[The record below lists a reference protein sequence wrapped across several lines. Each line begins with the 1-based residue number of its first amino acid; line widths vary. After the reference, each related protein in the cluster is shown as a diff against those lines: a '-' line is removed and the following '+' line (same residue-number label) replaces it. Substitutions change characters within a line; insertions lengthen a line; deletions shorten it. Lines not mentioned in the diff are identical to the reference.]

1 MFILGHDDPNHP
13 AMQVWNFLSL
23 FKLRRTYEHEQGTT
37 WIELFILFQLMGGD
51 TSCAVFGRQN
61 NRGIRKESTK
71 CALAVFKKIVRHVV
85 SVCFVHAEQEFFK
98 PSKLPV
104 HRLLPMGFS
113 NFASCISA
121 CIVLDPLHE
130 IPMLCA
136 LLSMRMGMTIAKRAA
151 WHEGTLEVKPTK
163 LLYRG
168 APPWRKHKLISNK
181 FEKVAKDNLAK
192 AWPNGLGMDFVCR
205 NFLLYCPGCNADMQ
219 AANKRLYHDG
229 KWTSLKCTQC
239 EASRTARRW
248 NCACDIPWPGC
259 EHHGPFGF
267 ACKSQAKVKRA
278 SEGTSLQ
285 PSSRACLPSP
295 SSTTAFLYS
304 SRAAMRQGLTVTVEK
319 RQHHLL
325 DGALATCRIGSKQRR
340 TSVGTVAQRK
350 RSLPAQADGQRRG
363 TNPAALNVAAIAA
376 ITRARSSRDQPLQ
389 SFHAPG

>member
-1 MFILGHDDPNHP
+1 MDRALHP
-13 AMQVWNFLSL
+13 LPAD
-23 FKLRRTYEHEQGTT
+23 
-37 WIELFILFQLMGGD
+37 GGD
-51 TSCAVFGRQN
+51 TSCTALGRQN

-121 CIVLDPLHE
+121 CILLDPLHE

-181 FEKVAKDNLAK
+181 LEQVAKDSLAK
-192 AWPNGLGMDFVCR
+192 AWPNGLGEDFVCR

-219 AANKRLYHDG
+219 AASKRLYHDG

-248 NCACDIPWPGC
+248 KCACDIPWPGC

-267 ACKSQAKVKRA
+267 AVLHARAKLRSREPARA
-278 SEGTSLQ
+278 PPCSPLRALASPDPLRPQLSSTPLAWQCAKASLLRKG
-285 PSSRACLPSP
+285 STTFWMGRSLRAASGASNLAPLLGPLHSARGLCLPRLMGNAEEPTLLLSMLRPLLPSRGRDCHVISP
-295 SSTTAFLYS
+295 CSLS
-304 SRAAMRQGLTVTVEK
+304 M
-319 RQHHLL
+319 LL
-325 DGALATCRIGSKQRR
+325 GDCFSA
-340 TSVGTVAQRK
+340 
-350 RSLPAQADGQRRG
+350 SLPCSLED
-363 TNPAALNVAAIAA
+363 ALIY
-376 ITRARSSRDQPLQ
+376 ARSHCNSYQRHWQ
-389 SFHAPG
+389 

>member
-1 MFILGHDDPNHP
+1 
-13 AMQVWNFLSL
+13 
-23 FKLRRTYEHEQGTT
+23 
-37 WIELFILFQLMGGD
+37 
-51 TSCAVFGRQN
+51 
-61 NRGIRKESTK
+61 
-71 CALAVFKKIVRHVV
+71 
-85 SVCFVHAEQEFFK
+85 
-98 PSKLPV
+98 
-104 HRLLPMGFS
+104 
-113 NFASCISA
+113 
-121 CIVLDPLHE
+121 
-130 IPMLCA
+130 MLCA
-136 LLSMRMGMTIAKRAA
+136 LLSMRMGMTIAKRTA

-181 FEKVAKDNLAK
+181 LEQVAKDSLAK

-205 NFLLYCPGCNADMQ
+205 HFLLYCPGCNADMQ
-219 AANKRLYHDG
+219 AASKRLYHDG

-248 NCACDIPWPGC
+248 KCACDIPWPGC
-259 EHHGPFGF
+259 DHHGPFGF

-278 SEGTSLQ
+278 SEGTPQQ
-285 PSSRACLPSP
+285 PSSRVCLPRP
-295 SSTTAFLYS
+295 SSTVAFLYS
-304 SRAAMRQGLTVTVEK
+304 SRAAMRQGLTVEK

-325 DGALATCRIGSKQRR
+325 DGALATSRIGSKQPR

-350 RSLPAQADGQRRG
+350 RSLPAQANGQRRR